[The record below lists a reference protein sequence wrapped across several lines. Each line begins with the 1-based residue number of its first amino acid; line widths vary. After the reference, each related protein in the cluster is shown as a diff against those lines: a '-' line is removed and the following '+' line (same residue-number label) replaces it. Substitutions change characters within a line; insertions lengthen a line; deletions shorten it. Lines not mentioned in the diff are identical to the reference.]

1 MCSKAKHAAR
11 SRKTYHARMNAA
23 RGALSYFSQSNRI
36 RAAKQSGG
44 FLSNLFRRKV
54 PNE

>member
-1 MCSKAKHAAR
+1 MSSKAKHAAR

-23 RGALSYFSQSNRI
+23 RGALSYFAYSNRI
-36 RAAKQSGG
+36 KAAKQSGG
-44 FLSNLFRRKV
+44 FLANLFRRKV

>member
-1 MCSKAKHAAR
+1 MSSKAKHAAR
-11 SRKTYHARMNAA
+11 SRKTHRARMSAA
-23 RGALSYFSQSNRI
+23 RGALNYFAQSNRI
-36 RAAKQSGG
+36 RSAKQSGG

>member
-11 SRKTYHARMNAA
+11 SRVTHKARMNAA
-23 RGALSYFSQSNRI
+23 RSALSYFAVSNRI
-36 RAAKQSGG
+36 KTAKRQGG
-44 FLSNLFRRKV
+44 FMTNMFRRKV